1 MTQTT
6 ARPASRPASTAGRP
20 TSSATPAAAQGR
32 LKRQVPGLARLE
44 SPLTTY
50 YALLGTTVLLL
61 VIGLVMV
68 LSASSVTSYKQTGS
82 SFTVFKSQLVF
93 ALGGLVF
100 MFVASRIPIRVWQR
114 FAWPAVLL
122 AIALQGLVFS
132 PLGVTVNGNRNWIA
146 FAGQRL
152 QPSEAAKIALI
163 VWAAT
168 VLCRKRTSLTRWSHV
183 LVPVVLPVGIVV
195 IGLVLAG
202 KDLGTGLVLLLVLA
216 AVLFAAGAP
225 ARIFLTAAMAMGGV
239 ALLLATGSANRMA
252 RIHAWLSGT
261 CSDTYSTCF
270 QSIHGKYALAD
281 GGWWG
286 VGLGASREK
295 WSWLPE
301 AHNDFIF
308 AIIGEELG
316 LVGALVV
323 LALFAVL
330 AWACYRLVARSDDA
344 FVRIATAGVMAW
356 IVGQALINVGAVIG
370 MLPVIGV
377 PLPLV
382 SSGGTALLTTMFALG
397 ILLAFA
403 RQEPNCRAA
412 LASRPSLLRRS
423 LVVVPGLRSRL
434 RVPGHQPGR

>member
-1 MTQTT
+1 VTQTAT
-6 ARPASRPASTAGRP
+6 RPATAKAARPPVGRPAQS
-20 TSSATPAAAQGR
+20 R
-32 LKRQVPGLARLE
+32 LRRQLPWVARLD
-44 SPLTTY
+44 SPVTTY
-50 YALLGTTVLLL
+50 YALLGATILLL

-68 LSASSVTSYKQTGS
+68 LSASSVTSYQDSGS
-82 SFTVFKSQLVF
+82 SFTVFKSQLIF
-93 ALGGLVF
+93 ALAGLGP
-100 MFVASRIPIRVWQR
+100 MFLASRLPIRVWQR
-114 FAWPAVLL
+114 LAWPAVLA

-132 PLGVTVNGNRNWIA
+132 PLGVSVNGNRNWLA

-152 QPSEAAKIALI
+152 QPSEAAKIAL
-163 VWAAT
+163 VLWAAT
-168 VLCRKRTSLTRWSHV
+168 VLSRKQSSLSRWSHV
-183 LVPVVLPVGIVV
+183 VVPVIFPVGIVV

-202 KDLGTGLVLLLVLA
+202 HDLGTGLVLLLVLA
-216 AVLFAAGAP
+216 AVLFSAGAP
-225 ARIFLTAAMAMGGV
+225 ARIFITAAVAMTAV
-239 ALLLATGSANRMA
+239 ALALARSSPSRMA
-252 RIHAWLSGT
+252 RIHAWLSGS
-261 CSDTYSTCF
+261 CSDQWSTCF

-330 AWACYRLVARSDDA
+330 AWACYRLVARSDDP
-344 FVRIATAGVMAW
+344 FVRIATGGIMVW
-356 IVGQALINVGAVIG
+356 ILGQALINVGAVIG

-382 SSGGTALLTTMFALG
+382 SSGGTALLTTMFGLG
-397 ILLAFA
+397 ILLSFA
-403 RQEPNCRAA
+403 RHEPDCRAA
-412 LASRPSLLRRS
+412 LAGRPSLLRRS
-423 LVVVPGLRSRL
+423 LVVIPGLRARLEQSTGRRGSR
-434 RVPGHQPGR
+434 

>member
-1 MTQTT
+1 VTQTAT
-6 ARPASRPASTAGRP
+6 RPVPSGESRR
-20 TSSATPAAAQGR
+20 ATPAPAQSR
-32 LKRQVPGLARLE
+32 LRRQLPWVARLD
-44 SPLTTY
+44 SPVTTY
-50 YALLGTTVLLL
+50 YALLGATILLL

-68 LSASSVTSYKQTGS
+68 LSASSVTSYQASGS

-93 ALGGLVF
+93 ALAGIPP
-100 MFVASRIPIRVWQR
+100 MFLASRVPIRVWQR
-114 FAWPAVLL
+114 LAWPAVLS
-122 AIALQGLVFS
+122 AIVLQSLVFS
-132 PLGVTVNGNRNWIA
+132 PFGVSVNGNRNWLA

-152 QPSEAAKIALI
+152 QPSEAAKIAL
-163 VWAAT
+163 VLWAAT
-168 VLCRKRTSLTRWSHV
+168 VLSRKRSSLSSWSHV
-183 LVPVVLPVGIVV
+183 VVPVIFPVGIVV

-202 KDLGTGLVLLLVLA
+202 HDLGTGLVLLLVLA

-225 ARIFLTAAMAMGGV
+225 ARIFVTAAVAMT
-239 ALLLATGSANRMA
+239 ALVLVLARSSPSRMA
-252 RIHAWLSGT
+252 RIHAWISGS
-261 CSDTYSTCF
+261 CSDQWSTCF

-316 LVGALVV
+316 LVGALTV

-344 FVRIATAGVMAW
+344 FVRIATGGIMVW
-356 IVGQALINVGAVIG
+356 ILGQALINVGAVIG

-382 SSGGTALLTTMFALG
+382 SSGGTALLTTMFGLG
-397 ILLAFA
+397 ILLSFA
-403 RQEPNCRAA
+403 RQEPDCRAA
-412 LASRPSLLRRS
+412 LAGRPSLLRRS
-423 LVVVPGLRSRL
+423 LVVIPHVRGRL
-434 RVPGHQPGR
+434 DRTTGRRAAR

>member
-1 MTQTT
+1 
-6 ARPASRPASTAGRP
+6 
-20 TSSATPAAAQGR
+20 
-32 LKRQVPGLARLE
+32 LD
-44 SPLTTY
+44 SPVTTY
-50 YALLGTTVLLL
+50 YALLGATILLL

-68 LSASSVTSYKQTGS
+68 LSASSVTSYQASGS

-93 ALGGLVF
+93 AVAGLGP
-100 MFVASRIPIRVWQR
+100 MFLASRLPIRVWQR
-114 FAWPAVLL
+114 LAWPAVLA
-122 AIALQGLVFS
+122 AIALQGMVFS
-132 PLGVTVNGNRNWIA
+132 PLGVSVNGNRNWLA

-152 QPSEAAKIALI
+152 QPSEAAKIAL
-163 VWAAT
+163 VLWAAT
-168 VLCRKRTSLTRWSHV
+168 VLSRKQSSLSRWSHV
-183 LVPVVLPVGIVV
+183 VVPVIFPVGIVV

-202 KDLGTGLVLLLVLA
+202 HDLGTGLVLLLVLA
-216 AVLFAAGAP
+216 AVLFSAGAP
-225 ARIFLTAAMAMGGV
+225 ARIFITAAVAMTAV
-239 ALLLATGSANRMA
+239 ALALARSSPSRMA
-252 RIHAWLSGT
+252 RIHAWLSGS
-261 CSDTYSTCF
+261 CSDQWSTCF

-330 AWACYRLVARSDDA
+330 AWACYRLVARSDDP
-344 FVRIATAGVMAW
+344 FVRIATGGIMVW
-356 IVGQALINVGAVIG
+356 ILGQALINVGAVIG

-382 SSGGTALLTTMFALG
+382 SSGGTALLTTMFGLG
-397 ILLAFA
+397 ILLSFA
-403 RQEPNCRAA
+403 RHEPDCRAA
-412 LASRPSLLRRS
+412 LAGRPSLLRRS
-423 LVVVPGLRSRL
+423 LVVIPGLRARLEQPVGRRGSR
-434 RVPGHQPGR
+434 

>member
-1 MTQTT
+1 MTQTAT
-6 ARPASRPASTAGRP
+6 RPAPAGGSSRPR
-20 TSSATPAAAQGR
+20 TPEAPAQSR
-32 LKRQVPGLARLE
+32 LRRQLPWVARLD
-44 SPLTTY
+44 SPVTTY
-50 YALLGTTVLLL
+50 YALLGSTILLL
-61 VIGLVMV
+61 VFGLVMV
-68 LSASSVTSYKQTGS
+68 LSASSVTSYQQSGS
-82 SFTVFKSQLVF
+82 SFTVFKAQLVF
-93 ALGGLVF
+93 AVAGIVP
-100 MFVASRIPIRVWQR
+100 MFVASRLPVGFWKR

-122 AIALQGLVFS
+122 AIVLQAMVFS
-132 PLGVTVNGNRNWIA
+132 PLGVTVNGNRNWLA

-152 QPSEAAKIALI
+152 QPSEAAKIAL
-163 VWAAT
+163 VLWAAT
-168 VLCRKRTSLTRWSHV
+168 VLSRKRSSLAGWGHV
-183 LVPVVLPVGIVV
+183 VVPVIFPVGIVV

-202 KDLGTGLVLLLVLA
+202 HDLGTGLVLLLVLA

-225 ARIFLTAAMAMGGV
+225 ARIFVTAAAAMT
-239 ALLLATGSANRMA
+239 ALVLVLARSSPSRMA
-252 RIHAWLSGT
+252 RIHAWLSGS
-261 CSDTYSTCF
+261 CSDQWSTCF

-316 LVGALVV
+316 LVGALTV

-330 AWACYRLVARSDDA
+330 AWACYRLVARSDDP
-344 FVRIATAGVMAW
+344 FVRIATGGIMVW
-356 IVGQALINVGAVIG
+356 VIGQALINVGAVIG

-397 ILLAFA
+397 ILLSFA
-403 RQEPNCRAA
+403 RREPECRAA
-412 LASRPSLLRRS
+412 LAGRPSLLRRS
-423 LVVVPGLRSRL
+423 LVVIPRL
-434 RVPGHQPGR
+434 RGRSEPAPGARAGR